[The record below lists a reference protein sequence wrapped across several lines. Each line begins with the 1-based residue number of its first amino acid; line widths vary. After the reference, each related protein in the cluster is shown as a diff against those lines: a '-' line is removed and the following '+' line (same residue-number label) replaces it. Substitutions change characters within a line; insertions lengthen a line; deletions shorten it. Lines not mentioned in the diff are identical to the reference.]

1 MKQTILSRKSGRTQ
15 FAQRRPTL
23 PWRVLSVNS
32 PIGCSVDKQ
41 PVTGHDLRARRGAP
55 FTATRAGSGR
65 LAERRERQSSDIC
78 SANASGAI
86 TATHRNWCSDR
97 VDLWKARGAQP
108 LKRSWSATRSAAA
121 CLLRD
126 PAGRGAGAGQLLTVL
141 GYIHAD
147 AVSSGKRRK
156 DRFTAPGTGRREP
169 NTSCGE
175 PRQTADIS
183 VAASD
188 SFEAVP
194 RTTTAQASGPRERT
208 PRCRRSARYPRASPR
223 SARGRAAPRRRRA
236 RRSARRSA

>member
-1 MKQTILSRKSGRTQ
+1 MAGPVREQPHRVLGRQTACHGARPPRPTGRPVHGHPRRQRTTGRKARASVVRYLLGKRERGNHGDAPQ
-15 FAQRRPTL
+15 LVFGSRRP
-23 PWRVLSVNS
+23 VE
-32 PIGCSVDKQ
+32 
-41 PVTGHDLRARRGAP
+41 GA
-55 FTATRAGSGR
+55 
-65 LAERRERQSSDIC
+65 
-78 SANASGAI
+78 
-86 TATHRNWCSDR
+86 W
-97 VDLWKARGAQP
+97 
-108 LKRSWSATRSAAA
+108 RSAAKTVLE
-121 CLLRD
+121 CD
-126 PAGRGAGAGQLLTVL
+126 PIGGGVPFARSRGEPAGAGQLLTVL
-141 GYIHAD
+141 GYIPAD